1 MKAINWKVL
10 CLFTILS
17 IGLFACDK
25 EEPEVITEEPVPIKG
40 DVFFGDSMVIQAFV
54 EFDDST
60 LIETL
65 KRYTWKTQRP
75 CVYDE
80 KGIRAFSVVFYG
92 VSSYFELH
100 FGANQEFSSKH
111 KSRDYLYDVIKGTW
125 YVKNGLITITST
137 DGEICELN
145 VVAIDDDFF
154 ICDMAYYDYYDFLA
168 KYDKKGVNKETAM
181 LRFLWQNE
189 KVFQK

>member
-75 CVYDE
+75 DHTL
-80 KGIRAFSVVFYG
+80 IR
-92 VSSYFELH
+92 
-100 FGANQEFSSKH
+100 
-111 KSRDYLYDVIKGTW
+111 
-125 YVKNGLITITST
+125 
-137 DGEICELN
+137 
-145 VVAIDDDFF
+145 
-154 ICDMAYYDYYDFLA
+154 
-168 KYDKKGVNKETAM
+168 
-181 LRFLWQNE
+181 
-189 KVFQK
+189 